1 MGRPKARRFKR
12 KGDRRKSESGY
23 VHGEE
28 QIDTEVLARRQ
39 RYFEFFVVAAFLAF
53 GAYHS
58 ILYFGHK
65 IVPTS
70 DFPAFVR
77 VGHEL
82 LSFKAPSDF
91 KRAPVL
97 GLLQAP
103 LSHLVGGQHPDLTAG
118 WLLNALLHPFNLLL
132 FWAVAKRIVG
142 KSALWFAIIA
152 VLSPWVLRMLTDPI
166 AETTLLFFILI
177 TFYFIFKRSSWSYLF
192 ASITTMVRYEGAAL
206 IMAAFVMDMIYT
218 KGRRQKIRAFVYSAL
233 ASVPLAVWLLVTAL
247 TWSAESGGHYLKIF
261 GAESYYSKL
270 LSAPYESRVG
280 IILNM
285 KVLWQTGFYP
295 LLMPYPGASEDFVK
309 VLWGLSKI
317 IAGVGF
323 LLGSIYGLCKRR
335 WNILALLIF
344 FVPYFLLHARL
355 PAPLM
360 RYHMPIC
367 WIALLICWF
376 GFQSAW
382 RMINR
387 NQRIPAVIV
396 IVFQILIVIA
406 AGAWLFE
413 LLPFLPKISTMS
425 PRSASVPYVTLG
437 LAGLLLGVRIFAF
450 KPRHLLQKTVI
461 LTVFALV
468 VVSNQFIL
476 VRMVGDGQ
484 RDKEFVDLA
493 QWYSKNAQPG
503 EKLAIYM
510 SSTVRMF
517 ATKHA
522 EYIVSFPKAD
532 SPAKLVE
539 ACYEKDI
546 TYVVWAT
553 REGLSK
559 DHPDYR
565 ALDLDK
571 NIALLEKPR
580 SIGPYEF
587 ITRLGS
593 RRGYVNV
600 FRLRKPPPDTE
611 QKPPAE

>member
-1 MGRPKARRFKR
+1 
-12 KGDRRKSESGY
+12 
-23 VHGEE
+23 
-28 QIDTEVLARRQ
+28 
-39 RYFEFFVVAAFLAF
+39 
-53 GAYHS
+53 
-58 ILYFGHK
+58 
-65 IVPTS
+65 
-70 DFPAFVR
+70 
-77 VGHEL
+77 
-82 LSFKAPSDF
+82 
-91 KRAPVL
+91 
-97 GLLQAP
+97 
-103 LSHLVGGQHPDLTAG
+103 
-118 WLLNALLHPFNLLL
+118 
-132 FWAVAKRIVG
+132 
-142 KSALWFAIIA
+142 
-152 VLSPWVLRMLTDPI
+152 
-166 AETTLLFFILI
+166 
-177 TFYFIFKRSSWSYLF
+177 
-192 ASITTMVRYEGAAL
+192 
-206 IMAAFVMDMIYT
+206 
-218 KGRRQKIRAFVYSAL
+218 
-233 ASVPLAVWLLVTAL
+233 
-247 TWSAESGGHYLKIF
+247 
-261 GAESYYSKL
+261 
-270 LSAPYESRVG
+270 
-280 IILNM
+280 
-285 KVLWQTGFYP
+285 
-295 LLMPYPGASEDFVK
+295 
-309 VLWGLSKI
+309 
-317 IAGVGF
+317 
-323 LLGSIYGLCKRR
+323 
-335 WNILALLIF
+335 
-344 FVPYFLLHARL
+344 
-355 PAPLM
+355 M
-360 RYHMPIC
+360 RYYTSVF

-376 GFQSAW
+376 GLQSAW
-382 RMINR
+382 QIINK

-425 PRSASVPYVTLG
+425 PRSVSVPYVAIG
-437 LAGLLLGVRIFAF
+437 LAALILGVRIFAF

-468 VVSNQFIL
+468 VVSNQFVL

-522 EYIVSFPKAD
+522 EYIVGIPKAD

-565 ALDLDK
+565 AASLDK

-600 FRLRKPPPDTE
+600 FRLRKPN
-611 QKPPAE
+611 